1 MEKPNNLRELVREIF
16 YVENGELRSKLKK
29 DENVA
34 KYMTEGLKEWI
45 INIINQAKAD

>member
-1 MEKPNNLRELVREIF
+1 MVKPNNLKELIKAIF
-16 YVENGELRSKLKK
+16 YVDDSLRSKIKK

-45 INIINQAKAD
+45 TGVLKQN